1 MSNNITL
8 SSYNSKDREW
18 LSKLLVEQ
26 DVRRFL
32 PHLTTDVD
40 NFICDMKIAESKG
53 LGKFWIIRLDNTGI
67 GFISIYDLIENP
79 FIFYAMLPEF
89 RNKGYMHNAIGLIEK
104 EYSSILSTIVDAN
117 NVRSVKVLTNTT
129 IKTKEIITL

>member
-26 DVRRFL
+26 DVRKFL

-40 NFICDMKIAESKG
+40 TFAYDMEIAERKG
-53 LGKFWIIRLDNTGI
+53 LGKFWIIRLDNIGV

-79 FIFYAMLPEF
+79 FIFYAMSPEF

>member
-40 NFICDMKIAESKG
+40 KFICDMKIAESKG
-53 LGKFWIIRLDNTGI
+53 LGKFWIIRLDNIGI
-67 GFISIYDLIENP
+67 GFISIYDLTENP
-79 FIFYAMLPEF
+79 FIFYAILPEF
-89 RNKGYMHNAIGLIEK
+89 RNNGYMHNAIELIKK
-104 EYSSILSTIVDAN
+104 EHSSILSTIVDAK
-117 NVRSVKVLTNTT
+117 NVNSLKVLTNTT
-129 IKTKEIITL
+129 IIAKKLYNI

>member
-1 MSNNITL
+1 MSNKITL

-40 NFICDMKIAESKG
+40 KFICDMKIAESKG
-53 LGKFWIIRLDNTGI
+53 LGKFWIIRLDNIGV
-67 GFISIYDLIENP
+67 GFISIYDLTEKP

-104 EYSSILSTIVDAN
+104 EHSSILSTIVDAN

>member
-1 MSNNITL
+1 MSNKITL

-40 NFICDMKIAESKG
+40 KFICDMKIAESKS
-53 LGKFWIIRLDNTGI
+53 LGKFCIIRLESIGI
-67 GFISIYDLIENP
+67 GFISIYDLTENP

-104 EYSSILSTIVDAN
+104 EHSSILSTIVNAK
-117 NVRSVKVLTNTT
+117 NVRSLKVLTNTT
-129 IKTKEIITL
+129 IIAQEIIAL

>member
-26 DVRRFL
+26 DVRKFL

-40 NFICDMKIAESKG
+40 TFAHDMEIAERKG
-53 LGKFWIIRLDNTGI
+53 LGKFWIIRLDNIGV

-79 FIFYAMLPEF
+79 FIFYAMSPEF

>member
-40 NFICDMKIAESKG
+40 KFICDMKIAESKG
-53 LGKFWIIRLDNTGI
+53 LGKFWIIRLDNIGI
-67 GFISIYDLIENP
+67 GFISIYDLTENP
-79 FIFYAMLPEF
+79 FIFYAILPEF

-104 EYSSILSTIVDAN
+104 EYSSILSTIIDAN

>member
-1 MSNNITL
+1 MSNKITL
-8 SSYNSKDREW
+8 SSYTSKDKEW

-40 NFICDMKIAESKG
+40 KFICDMKIAESKS
-53 LGKFWIIRLDNTGI
+53 LGKFWIIRLESIGI
-67 GFISIYDLIENP
+67 GFISIYDLTEKP

-89 RNKGYMHNAIGLIEK
+89 RNKGYMHNAIRLIEK
-104 EYSSILSTIVDAN
+104 GHSLTLSTVVDDKNEASMKIIDNAN
-117 NVRSVKVLTNTT
+117 INMNFN
-129 IKTKEIITL
+129 I

>member
-1 MSNNITL
+1 MSKPITL
-8 SSYNSKDREW
+8 SSFSVTDKKW
-18 LSKLLVEQ
+18 LSELLIDH
-26 DVRRFL
+26 DVRKFL

-40 NFICDMKIAESKG
+40 TFAHEMEIAELKG
-53 LGKFWIIRLDNTGI
+53 LGKFWIIRLDGVGI
-67 GFISIYDLIENP
+67 GFISIYDLTEKP

>member
-40 NFICDMKIAESKG
+40 KFICDMKIAESKG
-53 LGKFWIIRLDNTGI
+53 LGKFWIIRLDNIGI

-79 FIFYAMLPEF
+79 FIFYAMSPEF
-89 RNKGYMHNAIGLIEK
+89 RNNGYMHNAIELIVK
-104 EYSSILSTIVDAN
+104 EHSLTLSTVVDDKNEASMKIIDNAN
-117 NVRSVKVLTNTT
+117 ININFN
-129 IKTKEIITL
+129 I

>member
-40 NFICDMKIAESKG
+40 KFICDMKIAESKG
-53 LGKFWIIRLDNTGI
+53 LGKFWIIRLDNIGI

-89 RNKGYMHNAIGLIEK
+89 RNKGYMQNAIELIENK
-104 EYSSILSTIVDAN
+104 YLVTLTTVVDSR
-117 NVRSVKVLTNTT
+117 NVASMRVLACTT
-129 IKTKEIITL
+129 IKAN

>member
-1 MSNNITL
+1 MSNKITL

-40 NFICDMKIAESKG
+40 KFICDMKIAESKG
-53 LGKFWIIRLDNTGI
+53 LGKFWIIRLDNIGV
-67 GFISIYDLIENP
+67 GFISIYDLTEKP

-89 RNKGYMHNAIGLIEK
+89 RNKGYMQNAIELIENK
-104 EYSSILSTIVDAN
+104 YLVTLTTVVDSR
-117 NVRSVKVLTNTT
+117 NVASMRVLACTT
-129 IKTKEIITL
+129 IKAN